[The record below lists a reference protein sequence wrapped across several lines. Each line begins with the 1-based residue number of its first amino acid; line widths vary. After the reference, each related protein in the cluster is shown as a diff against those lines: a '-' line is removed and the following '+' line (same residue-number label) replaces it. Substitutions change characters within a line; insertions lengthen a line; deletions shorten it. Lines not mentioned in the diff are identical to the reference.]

1 MLSGASACDS
11 FQHMTNHFSSV
22 DQPVSQSDLNPLL
35 PLLQPPSA
43 LVSSS
48 LSRRAWLSRAALVA
62 AALAGA
68 PALSRLLAQG
78 GRAQFPTA
86 MTVFKSPTCGCCT
99 AWVEH
104 VTKAG
109 FKCTIRDVEDLRVVK
124 QTLGI
129 PAALESCHTAQIG
142 TYLVEGHVP
151 ADLIKKLLTE
161 KPAGRGLAVPGMPIG
176 SPGMEGG
183 TPERYQILLF
193 GASGAPRVYAT
204 RG

>member
-1 MLSGASACDS
+1 
-11 FQHMTNHFSSV
+11 MTNHRSATDSPELSS
-22 DQPVSQSDLNPLL
+22 QPEARLARHDSPGNL
-35 PLLQPPSA
+35 PA
-43 LVSSS
+43 V
-48 LSRRAWLSRAALVA
+48 SRRAWLSS
-62 AALAGA
+62 AALAAATIAGGPLVA
-68 PALSRLLAQG
+68 RLMAQSG
-78 GRAQFPTA
+78 QPQIPTA

-109 FKCTIRDVEDLRVVK
+109 FKCTIRDVEDLRMVK

-151 ADLIKKLLTE
+151 ADLIVKMLTE

-193 GASGAPRVYAT
+193 AASGAPRVYAT